1 MQINCGGLVA
11 NGSSGSSSRGVG
23 QQIAWLCADAL
34 DRVQAAL
41 LSCHLRLSI
50 YVCHVVTTV
59 CRAVYG
65 QCRRLTLRVIVCE
78 DLTVLCCS
86 VVCVMAQCLS
96 FDLGFVNKFFIF
108 YFSQLDRIFGSN
120 RVIIIRLGWQ
130 NAIQSDL
137 LNNLIRSEP
146 KIFRQVRSGQIGSV
160 FLPSLN

>member
-11 NGSSGSSSRGVG
+11 NGSSGSSSRGAG
-23 QQIAWLCADAL
+23 QQIAWARHRLRWLCADAL

-41 LSCHLRLSI
+41 LSCRLRLSI
-50 YVCHVVTTV
+50 YVCHVVTAV

-65 QCRRLTLRVIVCE
+65 QCCRLTLRVTMCE

-96 FDLGFVNKFFIF
+96 FDLGFVNKFFIYF
-108 YFSQLDRIFGSN
+108 FSQLDRIFGSN

-137 LNNLIRSEP
+137 LNNLI
-146 KIFRQVRSGQIGSV
+146 
-160 FLPSLN
+160 